1 MSTEEITMPPVT
13 LDWVTYS
20 KIMNDRYMD
29 GRIQTRN
36 AIISEL
42 RDKYESNDMQEPE
55 WIGLQLAIDIAL
67 EARW

>member
-42 RDKYESNDMQEPE
+42 RDKYEATDMQEPE

>member
-36 AIISEL
+36 AIISKL
-42 RDKYESNDMQEPE
+42 RDKYEATDMQEPE